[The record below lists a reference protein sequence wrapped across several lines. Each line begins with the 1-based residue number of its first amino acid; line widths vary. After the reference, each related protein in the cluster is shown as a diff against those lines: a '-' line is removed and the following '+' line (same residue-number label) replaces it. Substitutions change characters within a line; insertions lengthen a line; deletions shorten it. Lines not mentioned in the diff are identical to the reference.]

1 MNKTALFAD
10 IDSAAARQ
18 QAFQHLP
25 MIDHP
30 TSDVRQQLKDAE
42 IAILEATM
50 RRDMLRLIVEMR
62 DAQDLRRT
70 RSILEKI
77 CA

>member
-10 IDSAAARQ
+10 IDSAAARA
-18 QAFQHLP
+18 QAFSHLP

-30 TSDVRQQLKDAE
+30 TSDVRQQLRDAE

-70 RSILEKI
+70 RSILQKI

>member
-1 MNKTALFAD
+1 
-10 IDSAAARQ
+10 
-18 QAFQHLP
+18 

-62 DAQDLRRT
+62 DAQELRRT
-70 RSILEKI
+70 RSILQKI